1 MGSAEQT
8 FISSSQL
15 HQYTSSTHE
24 MRAVQSLLLLAIL
37 AGVMANQRPVSR
49 SRDHFLSIRGQY
61 PGIVTGVMTNKRPVF
76 RSRPQV
82 GKLVVLPE
90 ARPVIRQRLPSIG
103 NIVVLPET
111 RKFFG
116 NQMRANALET
126 IRNTD
131 APRTFK
137 SKTQKFSEPPRTG
150 LKMFVE
156 SLTTKKKVG
165 LEDDEDS
172 DDEES
177 DDETDDEESD
187 GEES

>member
-1 MGSAEQT
+1 
-8 FISSSQL
+8 
-15 HQYTSSTHE
+15 
-24 MRAVQSLLLLAIL
+24 
-37 AGVMANQRPVSR
+37 MANQRPVSR

-61 PGIVTGVMTNKRPVF
+61 PGVPAGVMTNKRPVF
-76 RSRPQV
+76 RSRPKV
-82 GKLVVLPE
+82 GKLVVLPK

-103 NIVVLPET
+103 NIVVLPKT

-116 NQMRANALET
+116 NEMRANALET

-131 APRTFK
+131 ASRTFK
-137 SKTQKFSEPPRTG
+137 SKTQNFSDLPGTG

-156 SLTTKKKVG
+156 SLTTKKKIG
-165 LEDDEDS
+165 LEDDDDET

-187 GEES
+187 EE

>member
-1 MGSAEQT
+1 M
-8 FISSSQL
+8 
-15 HQYTSSTHE
+15 
-24 MRAVQSLLLLAIL
+24 LAIL

-61 PGIVTGVMTNKRPVF
+61 PGVPAGVITNKRPVF
-76 RSRPQV
+76 RSRPKV
-82 GKLVVLPE
+82 GKLVDLPE
-90 ARPVIRQRLPSIG
+90 ARPVIRQRLPSMG
-103 NIVVLPET
+103 TIVVLPET

-131 APRTFK
+131 ASRIFK
-137 SKTQKFSEPPRTG
+137 SKTQKFSDPPGTG

-156 SLTTKKKVG
+156 SLTTKKKLG

-172 DDEES
+172 DDETDDEES

-187 GEES
+187 NEESDDDVKAAI